1 MFHMHSHFNR
11 SQNILI
17 SLSLIT
23 GIILGIIGSV
33 TINATASYFIDIF
46 MNLLKFISLP
56 LIFFSITSAV
66 AKLQDQSHFK
76 SIMGRALKYTLLTT
90 IAASCLSMIIYKII
104 DPAKRSALEAISS
117 TIGGNDNNIWQHLIN
132 IVPSNI
138 VKIFHD
144 HNVMAVVSAALMIGI
159 ASLFL
164 ESEQKRTVHKAF
176 EGFFSIFMKIASFI
190 IMLIPFVLWAF
201 IVMFIR
207 DIQSGFDITKL
218 VYYIIAI
225 SLANALQAIVVL
237 PIFLKSKGISPINTF
252 RGMLPALVT
261 GFFSKSSSA
270 SMPATMHC
278 IEKNLQVS
286 PKISSVTIPL
296 CTTINMNA
304 CAAFIYI
311 TVLFV
316 AESNGVSFSSFDY
329 VMWIF
334 LATIAAVGN
343 AGVPMGCFFMASAY
357 LANMGVSTYL
367 MGVILPFYAIL
378 DMFETAINIWSDACV
393 TIVINKGYVQD
404 AEKQQRASRN

>member
-1 MFHMHSHFNR
+1 MHSHLNTN
-11 SQNILI
+11 QNILI
-17 SLSLIT
+17 ALSLIT
-23 GIILGIIGSV
+23 GIILGIIGGV
-33 TINATASYFIDIF
+33 TINSTASYFIDIF

-56 LIFFSITSAV
+56 LIFFSITSAI
-66 AKLQDQSHFK
+66 AKLQDKNHFK
-76 SIMGRALKYTLLTT
+76 NIMGRALKYTLLTT
-90 IAASCLSMIIYKII
+90 VAASCLSMIIYMII
-104 DPAKRSALEAISS
+104 DPAKRSALEAISPAVGS
-117 TIGGNDNNIWQHLIN
+117 SDKNIWQHLIN

-164 ESEQKRTVHKAF
+164 ESEQKNTVHKAF

-207 DIQSGFDITKL
+207 DIQSGFDVTKL
-218 VYYIIAI
+218 IYYIIAI
-225 SLANALQAIVVL
+225 SLANTLQAVVVL

-278 IEKNLQVS
+278 IEKNLQVN

-393 TIVINKGYVQD
+393 TIVINKGYIQD
-404 AEKQQRASRN
+404 TSKQQLISRK

>member
-1 MFHMHSHFNR
+1 MHSHFNR